1 MKGQLMSDIKP
12 ADEAQ
17 ATTLEA
23 LVAKTCFCKLRTFCE
38 DKSSDECL
46 KHKNIYAEFMQ
57 EKKR

>member
-1 MKGQLMSDIKP
+1 MSDIKP

-38 DKSSDECL
+38 DKNSAECL